1 MRLQKQR
8 FQNTPW
14 YLRPFFWNQKRKYGQ
29 YLEPAKVWASVP
41 RLFLSVVNIVGT
53 LERKRSP
60 VKPVIRSLVSIRVSQ
75 MNWCSFC
82 VDLNSLT
89 IMKRINNSEKV
100 DALEH
105 WRESELFSPDEV
117 AALDYAELMTDSRQ
131 QVTDNCFERLKAHF
145 DEAAIVELTAL
156 IAFQNMSSK
165 FNSALGIEPQ
175 GLCKKNT

>member
-1 MRLQKQR
+1 MRLSKER
-8 FQNTPW
+8 FQKIPW
-14 YLRPFFWNQKRKYGQ
+14 YLKPFFWNQKRKYGQ

-41 RLFLSVVNIVGT
+41 RLFLGVVSIVGM

-60 VKPVIRSLVSIRVSQ
+60 VSPVIRSLVSIRVSQ
-75 MNWCSFC
+75 MNWCAFC

-100 DALEH
+100 DALLN
-105 WRESELFSPDEV
+105 WRESELFSPDEA
-117 AALDYAELMTDSRQ
+117 AALDYAELMTESKQ
-131 QVTDNCFERLKAHF
+131 QVTDSCFEQLKLHF

-175 GLCKKNT
+175 GLCKKK

>member
-1 MRLQKQR
+1 MHLSKNH
-8 FQNTPW
+8 FKKIHW
-14 YLRPFFWNQKRKYGQ
+14 YLKPFFWNQKRKYGQ
-29 YLEPAKVWASVP
+29 YLEPAKIWASIP
-41 RLFLSVVNIVGT
+41 RLFLSVVSLYGA

-60 VKPVIRSLVSIRVSQ
+60 VPPVIRSLVSIRVSQ

-89 IMKRINNSEKV
+89 IMKRVNNIEKI

-105 WRESELFSPDEV
+105 WRESKLFSPIEI
-117 AALDYAELMTDSRQ
+117 AALGYAEQMTDNKK
-131 QVTDNCFERLKAHF
+131 QVTEDCFEKLKEHF

-175 GLCKKNT
+175 GLCKKK

>member
-1 MRLQKQR
+1 MRLSKNCFQKI
-8 FQNTPW
+8 PW
-14 YLRPFFWNQKRKYGQ
+14 YLKPFFWNQKRKYGQ

-41 RLFLSVVNIVGT
+41 RLFLSIASIVGV

-60 VKPVIRSLVSIRVSQ
+60 VSPIIRSLVSIRVSQ
-75 MNWCSFC
+75 MNWCAFC

-89 IMKRINNSEKV
+89 IMKHIKNNEKV
-100 DALEH
+100 NALAH
-105 WRESELFSPDEV
+105 WRESKLFSPAEV
-117 AALDYAELMTDSRQ
+117 AALEYAELMTDSKQ
-131 QVTDNCFERLKAHF
+131 QVTDTCFEQIKEHF

-175 GLCKKNT
+175 GLCKKE

>member
-1 MRLQKQR
+1 LK
-8 FQNTPW
+8 
-14 YLRPFFWNQKRKYGQ
+14 PFFWNQKRKYGQ
-29 YLEPAKVWASVP
+29 YLEPAKIWASVP
-41 RLFLSVVNIVGT
+41 RLFLSVVSIVGT

-60 VKPVIRSLVSIRVSQ
+60 VPSVIRSLVSIRVSQ

-89 IMKRINNSEKV
+89 IMKRINNSEKI

-105 WRESELFSPDEV
+105 WRDSNLFSPIEV
-117 AALDYAELMTDSRQ
+117 AALDYAEQMTDNAQ
-131 QVTDNCFERLKAHF
+131 QVSKNCFETLKTHF
-145 DEAAIVELTAL
+145 SEAAIIELTAL

-175 GLCKKNT
+175 GLCKKK

>member
-1 MRLQKQR
+1 MRLSKDLFQKI
-8 FQNTPW
+8 PW
-14 YLRPFFWNQKRKYGQ
+14 YLKPFFWNQKRKYGQ

-41 RLFLSVVNIVGT
+41 RLFLSVASIVGT

-60 VKPVIRSLVSIRVSQ
+60 VSPAIRSLVSIRVSQ
-75 MNWCSFC
+75 MNWCAFC

-100 DALEH
+100 DALEN
-105 WRESELFSPDEV
+105 WRESELFSPDEA
-117 AALDYAELMTDSRQ
+117 AALDYAELMTESKQ
-131 QVTDNCFERLKAHF
+131 QVTDSCFEQLKLHF

-156 IAFQNMSSK
+156 IAFQNLSSK

-175 GLCKKNT
+175 GLCKKK